1 MDNGHAL
8 CTAVE
13 WCQAGGQV
21 RVLAMVYCWEPK
33 IGQQKVQLYYEDD
46 PLCPSSYYVFFIF
59 DGERES
65 GAGGEEKGEREWE
78 GVGGIVWGSFFKRY
92 KAKKANLCLFLTV

>member
-1 MDNGHAL
+1 ML
-8 CTAVE
+8 CVRR
-13 WCQAGGQV
+13 WSDAGPAGRV
-21 RVLAMVYCWEPK
+21 RCWLVHCPEPK

-46 PLCPSSYYVFFIF
+46 PLCPSSYCVFFIF

-78 GVGGIVWGSFFKRY
+78 GVGGIV
-92 KAKKANLCLFLTV
+92 